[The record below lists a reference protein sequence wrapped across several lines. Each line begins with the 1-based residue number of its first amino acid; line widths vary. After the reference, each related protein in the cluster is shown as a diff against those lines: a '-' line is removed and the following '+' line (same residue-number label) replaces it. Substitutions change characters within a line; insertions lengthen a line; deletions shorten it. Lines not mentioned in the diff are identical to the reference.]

1 MTRYKYGPWDQ
12 RYYSILGSLAAR
24 DLITYAGGDRTE
36 FRVTASGA
44 EAVAALSE
52 TPDWVLVSQRT
63 ALLKKHFDKSGAALK
78 NLIYERLP
86 DAVDRPWRT
95 EI

>member
-12 RYYSILGSLAAR
+12 RYYSTLGSLAAR
-24 DLITYAGGDRTE
+24 GLITYGDSTRAE
-36 FRVTASGA
+36 FRVTPQGAAAAASLA
-44 EAVAALSE
+44 ATPQWAVVA
-52 TPDWVLVSQRT
+52 DRIK
-63 ALLKKHFDKSGAALK
+63 LLKKYFNKSGSALK
-78 NLIYERLP
+78 NLIYDRLP